1 MKNLENISRSCHC
14 QACCGHEE
22 VVDTIILKTLKKIPQ
37 FTGQN
42 SGSQPGCSC
51 KKGYYLLVLGMP
63 PIVTIPLPLYLKSQ
77 LGMPQI
83 IFIIKQL

>member
-22 VVDTIILKTLKKIPQ
+22 VVDTIILKTLKKILNLQAKTVVPNR
-37 FTGQN
+37 GA
-42 SGSQPGCSC
+42 
-51 KKGYYLLVLGMP
+51 GMP